1 MLSTDRV
8 LLKNLMSPDDSYL
21 QDISADHFEG
31 LDNIIVANTVEKRRM
46 RGTALLMESSSCLK
60 SKLPILQMV
69 KQYVNA
75 SDMTAEQAEEVLRG
89 VQKVLDTHVL
99 AGYLIGKYATQPNEL
114 LDEYAAQLRI
124 QFQQEE
130 TKNPEKF
137 EYYRKNKA
145 EAIDRSIRK
154 LAEDQGI
161 SVEEARSHF
170 DRIHYG
176 TK

>member
-1 MLSTDRV
+1 MQSTDRV
-8 LLKNLMSPDDSYL
+8 LLKNLMSPDESYL

-31 LDNIIVANTVEKRRM
+31 LDNIIVANTAEKRRM
-46 RGTALLMESSSCLK
+46 RAMALLMESKSCLT
-60 SKLPILQMV
+60 SKLPLLDIV
-69 KQYVNA
+69 KLYVKH
-75 SDMTAEQAEEVLRG
+75 SDATAEQAEAVLHG

-99 AGYLIGKYATQPNEL
+99 AGYLIGKYATGPNEI
-114 LDEYAAQLRI
+114 LDEYAAHLRM

-145 EAIDRSIRK
+145 EAIDRSIKK

-170 DRIHYG
+170 ERIHYG